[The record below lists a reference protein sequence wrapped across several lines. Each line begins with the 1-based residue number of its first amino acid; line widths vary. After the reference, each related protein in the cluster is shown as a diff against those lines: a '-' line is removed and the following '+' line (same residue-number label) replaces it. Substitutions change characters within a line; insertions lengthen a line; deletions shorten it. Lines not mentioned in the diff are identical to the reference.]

1 MKIFNEYILIDSP
14 SDMSQYVGRFAP
26 SPSGPLHFGSLVTAL
41 ASYLQAKSQQGR
53 WLLRIEDIDPPREI
67 KGASKNIL
75 RCLEAHHL
83 FWDEDVT
90 YQSTRSALY
99 EQTLHGLMEQGHTY
113 ACQCTRA
120 ELSELANGNVCGCAE
135 SPSLTQNSAIK
146 FKHLDPI
153 LEFQDGLLGTQAFDK
168 SAIPAQ
174 FSLKRKDGLYAYQ
187 LAVVVDDIQQGITE
201 VARGADLLD
210 ATVFQL
216 ALYKALQVSAPSFM
230 HFPVVVTPSGKKLSK
245 QNHAKAIDVKQVN
258 HNLCDALAFLGM
270 TVPKSCRT
278 ETPQNIIAWAVERW
292 DLRQI
297 TAKTARIDNRIGG
310 LDSI

>member
-1 MKIFNEYILIDSP
+1 
-14 SDMSQYVGRFAP
+14 MSQYVGRFAP

-41 ASYLQAKSQQGR
+41 ASFLQAKSQQGR
-53 WLLRIEDIDPPREI
+53 WLLRIEDIDPLREV
-67 KGASKNIL
+67 KGASEDIL
-75 RCLEAHHL
+75 TCLEAHHL
-83 FWDEDVT
+83 FWDDDVT
-90 YQSTRSALY
+90 YQSTRSDLY
-99 EQTLHGLMEQGHTY
+99 EQTLDRLKAQGFTY
-113 ACQCTRA
+113 SCQCTRA
-120 ELSELANGNVCGCAE
+120 QLSELPNGSLCDCTE
-135 SPSLTQNSAIK
+135 SKVVIQNSAIK

-153 LEFQDGLLGTQAFDK
+153 LEFQDSLLGIQKFDK

-187 LAVVVDDIQQGITE
+187 LAVVVDDIAQGITE

-216 ALYKALQVSAPSFM
+216 ALFKAFGAIPPSFA

-245 QNHAKAIDVKQVN
+245 QNHAKAIDVKQAN
-258 HNLCDALAFLGM
+258 HNLCDALNFLGM
-270 TVPKSCRT
+270 SVPNNYSF
-278 ETPQNIIAWAVERW
+278 ETPQNIIAWAIEHW